1 MLRRKFRQQCLMSWQ
16 ITGLKQTLV
25 RTYILFTMI
34 GNLGSFLISYLAVL
48 RLLATVTGQ
57 KKREKVLCSN
67 FMSFSH
73 MELIFIGWVGD
84 IYNFCWV
91 LRNFDFKPANEIF
104 SKKGK
109 FSIFQKVCFLG
120 VWHRKLTLSK
130 IGVMDV
136 SYIMDSGQNR
146 LYTTLPNIFSLISV
160 DPIDLLYIKKNFSKT
175 NHDFLIENIL

>member
-1 MLRRKFRQQCLMSWQ
+1 MKFLSPLM
-16 ITGLKQTLV
+16 
-25 RTYILFTMI
+25 
-34 GNLGSFLISYLAVL
+34 
-48 RLLATVTGQ
+48 ATVRGI

-67 FMSFSH
+67 FMSFSP

-109 FSIFQKVCFLG
+109 FSISQKVCFLR

-130 IGVMDV
+130 IVVMDV
-136 SYIMDSGQNR
+136 SYIMDSGQNSQH
-146 LYTTLPNIFSLISV
+146 TTFPNIFSLIWA
-160 DPIDLLYIKKNFSKT
+160 DPADSHIVKQNVSKNVMFQNPKIKFVG
-175 NHDFLIENIL
+175 L